1 MKKTIFLLILCT
13 STAFALTVN
22 PRKMVTLRG
31 EAQYLS
37 TQQTEVE
44 DTCPGNDIFA
54 SFSCS
59 SQQPNGFSCFDVYEV
74 KGSPLPAQRYTLL
87 DESVSTQNNTA
98 EPACNFDGELTCQN
112 FLESLKY
119 NLDFS
124 WFITNFP
131 SSSFPQCAQTY
142 SCTRIACWRTLP
154 PTGTGEIQSK
164 KLMCVYKKEQTFF
177 VGSQITCQDKTH
189 STK

>member
-1 MKKTIFLLILCT
+1 MKKSIFAVILCA
-13 STAFALTVN
+13 STAFALTAK
-22 PRKMVTLRG
+22 PHKVTIRG

-37 TQQTEVE
+37 TQQTDVQ
-44 DTCPGNDIFA
+44 DTCPGNDIFS

-59 SQQPNGFSCFDVYEV
+59 SKQPNGFSCLDVYEV
-74 KGSPLPAQRYTLL
+74 EGSPIPTQHYTLL

-98 EPACNFDGELTCQN
+98 EPACNFDGELSCQN

-131 SSSFPQCAQTY
+131 SSSFAQCDQTY

-154 PTGTGEIQSK
+154 PTAQGDVRSQ
-164 KLMCVYKKEQTFF
+164 KLMCVYKKEQKFF
-177 VGSQITCQDKTH
+177 VGTQVTCQDKNRP
-189 STK
+189 TK